1 MRKKFKSDGDYS
13 DEEDSMTSSPEKK
26 MPVKKTRNELA
37 IDRATTTEDNDDDY
51 DYSDLTDMD
60 EGKLMFDTKTF
71 RC

>member
-1 MRKKFKSDGDYS
+1 
-13 DEEDSMTSSPEKK
+13 MTSSPEKK